1 MLSFGILGGTFDP
14 IHFGHLRLAED
25 AYEALNLTKVILLP
39 VGHPAHRKNPVVD
52 PESRLKMVQLA
63 TGNNPYFI
71 VDDSEIYQ
79 KNDDNFLQNNKVF
92 FPIREIVKHTNYTI
106 DSIKLLSHR
115 IKEKYSDHFCSLVW
129 IIGADAFLNLDTWHN
144 WKELFNYCHFAVAM
158 RPNYDLNLHRM
169 STELGQQWC
178 HRLTHLQ
185 DFKNGKI
192 EDTAGRIIPFTMTQL
207 DISATNIRER
217 LKNNLSIRYLTPES
231 VYIYINNNS
240 LYR

>member
-25 AYEALNLTKVILLP
+25 AYEALNLSRVILLP
-39 VGHPAHRKNPVVD
+39 VGNPSHRKKPVVD

-71 VDDSEIYQ
+71 VDDSEIY
-79 KNDDNFLQNNKVF
+79 KKDNIHIFGENIQVSVSK
-92 FPIREIVKHTNYTI
+92 EIIKHTNYTI
-106 DSIKLLSHR
+106 DSVKLLSHR
-115 IKEKYSDHFCSLVW
+115 IKEQYASHFCSLVW
-129 IIGADAFLNLDTWHN
+129 IIGADAFLNLDTWHD

-158 RPNYDLNLHRM
+158 RPNYDLNLHKM

-185 DFKNGKI
+185 DFKSGKI
-192 EDTAGRIIPFTMTQL
+192 RETSGRIIPFTMTQL

-217 LKNNLSIRYLTPES
+217 LKNNLSIRYLTPDS